1 MWMPPGYVS
10 EPPKWNGGK
19 YVNLLKVVSVVRKIL
34 GAATDLLVKGR
45 QAGLWTEKNTIK
57 KGK

>member
-1 MWMPPGYVS
+1 MPRGYVS
-10 EPPKWNGGK
+10 EPPKWTGGN
-19 YVNLLKVVSVVRKIL
+19 VNLLKIVTVVRKIL

-57 KGK
+57 KGKR